1 MFEEDEMR
9 AARLFGSAVLG
20 LAMLASWGTTT
31 AGAHGSLAGALLK
44 VGEVPAMFT
53 STAAKTYTAYVPF
66 LKVTVQGPY
75 GKYGDVCSTPSIVAG
90 KYQLGMIQSFGH
102 TDKRLANVRVCSFLY
117 ASSAAGHKAYLSLVT
132 VEKTNAGL
140 YGTKGTTSKVGDES
154 AAYVG
159 KTSDELV
166 FRTSNA
172 VFNVWYTDFKGVQM
186 STSAFLGLGPKLLA
200 RLHG

>member
-1 MFEEDEMR
+1 MR
-9 AARLFGSAVLG
+9 VARLVGTAILVV
-20 LAMLASWGTTT
+20 AWLASWGTTT

-44 VGEVPAMFT
+44 VGEVPSIFT

-75 GKYGDVCSTPSIVAG
+75 GKYGDVCAPPSIAAG
-90 KYQLGMIQSFGH
+90 KYQQGMIQSFGH
-102 TDKRLANVRVCSFLY
+102 TDKRAANVRVCSFLY
-117 ASSAAGHKAYLSLVT
+117 TSAASTHKAYLSLVT

-140 YGTKGTTSKVGDES
+140 YGTKGTTSKAGDES

-166 FRTSNA
+166 FRTSN
-172 VFNVWYTDFKGVQM
+172 VVVNLWYTDFKGVQM
-186 STSAFLGLGPKLLA
+186 STSAFLQLGPKLAA

>member
-1 MFEEDEMR
+1 MR
-9 AARLFGSAVLG
+9 LARLLGMSVLG
-20 LAMLASWGTTT
+20 AALLGPWETAP

-66 LKVTVQGPY
+66 LKVTVRGPY
-75 GKYGDVCSTPSIVAG
+75 GKASDVCAPPSILVG
-90 KYQLGMIQSFGH
+90 KYQQGMIQSFGH
-102 TDKRLANVRVCSFLY
+102 TIVRLANVRVCSYLY
-117 ASSAAGHKAYLSLVT
+117 ANAALGHKAYLAQVT
-132 VEKTNAGL
+132 SEKANTIGFPA
-140 YGTKGTTSKVGDES
+140 KVVASKAGDES
-154 AAYVG
+154 TAYGG
-159 KTSDELV
+159 KTSEELV

-186 STSAFLGLGPKLLA
+186 SMAAFLQLSPKLIA